1 MVVAVPSVRR
11 VLVYP
16 VNGYVN
22 RLQALA
28 SSALFAEAVGAPLS
42 VCWTPH
48 PMVPGPAGD
57 AFAHEWVERHVV
69 SEQACAA
76 EWGVSLASIP
86 LYVGSDPEHARVTLR
101 GHDRGEQ
108 ALMTEFRAALAR
120 STDPD
125 DVVIVAGGSF
135 DYQSPES
142 VDGTWSES
150 FLTAK
155 RDYYRALPLHPAVEA
170 AANEVVD
177 AHPDG
182 FIGLHLR
189 YSDRS
194 HQAPMPGAI
203 AKAIEDQAGS
213 SGLSSVFIASDSP
226 AALREWTDRVR
237 SAGLEPWDLTERF
250 AGLARATSAG
260 PALADWRVLSRS
272 SRMVYF
278 AESSYSV
285 EACVA
290 SGSWVESTAL
300 ATSPTRAAGHRLL
313 TWGRAALTYPQRHWG
328 SGQR

>member
-1 MVVAVPSVRR
+1 MAAPSTRR

-28 SSALFAEAVGAPLS
+28 SSALFADAVGAPLS

-48 PMVPGPAGD
+48 PMVPGPAED
-57 AFAHEWVERHVV
+57 AFGAEWVARHVV
-69 SEQACAA
+69 SEETCAS
-76 EWGVSLASIP
+76 EWGVSLGSIP
-86 LYVGSDPEHARVTLR
+86 LYVGSDAEHAHVTLR

-108 ALMTEFRAALAR
+108 ALMAQFRDALERWAE
-120 STDPD
+120 PV

-135 DYQSPES
+135 DYQSPAS
-142 VDGTWSES
+142 PDGQWSEA

-155 RDYYRALPLHPAVEA
+155 RDYYRALPLHAAVEA
-170 AANEVVD
+170 AATDAVD

-203 AKAIEDQAGS
+203 AKAIEEQAAS
-213 SGLSSVFIASDSP
+213 SGLTSVFIASDSR
-226 AALREWTDRVR
+226 AALREWPDRVR
-237 SAGLEPWDLTERF
+237 STGLEPWDLTDRSS
-250 AGLARATSAG
+250 ALAQATSAG

-272 SRMVYF
+272 ARLVYF

-290 SGSWVESTAL
+290 SGSWAVSTAL
-300 ATSPTRAAGHRLL
+300 ATSPTRAVGHRLL
-313 TWGRAALTYPQRHWG
+313 TWGRAAVTYPQRHWG